1 MALQSDKPFH
11 ASNIQTLAMAVQ
23 REIERQILTGELKAG
38 ARLSESAM
46 AERLGVSRGPV
57 REAMRG
63 LKEAGLV
70 DIIANKG
77 VVVRKIGLEEALDLY
92 DLRSAVFG
100 LACATLARRR
110 SRAQCRSLQENLKRM
125 QEACHEGDKDAYY
138 RLNVEFH
145 AHILDFCG
153 NRRAKS
159 VYEGVVKEMHL
170 FRRRGLSRVPNIE
183 ASLREH
189 EAILDA
195 VMAGDAEAAQAAG
208 RAHVLNGKARFTGT
222 LDAAM
227 EDAPAG
233 TRKRSAAAG

>member
-1 MALQSDKPFH
+1 LQADQPFH
-11 ASNIQTLAMAVQ
+11 ASNIPTLAMAVH

-38 ARLSESAM
+38 ARLSESAT

-57 REAMRG
+57 REAVRG

-110 SRAQCRSLQENLKRM
+110 SRAQCRALQENLGEMRD
-125 QEACHEGDKDAYY
+125 ACDRGDKDAYY
-138 RLNVEFH
+138 RLNVGFH
-145 AHILDFCG
+145 AQILDFCG

-170 FRRRGLSRVPNIE
+170 FRRRGLSRVPNME
-183 ASLREH
+183 ASLLEH
-189 EAILDA
+189 EAILEA
-195 VMAGDAEAAQAAG
+195 VVAGDAEAAQEAG
-208 RAHVLNGKARFTGT
+208 RAHVLNGKARFTAT
-222 LDAAM
+222 LETAA
-227 EDAPAG
+227 EDASA
-233 TRKRSAAAG
+233 TTEKKRAVGG